1 MLPGAPTRGLVSGVA
16 AEALGGC
23 SRMSDHRLAVTRRSA
38 RPLKERFDASLTVP
52 ASTNIV
58 ALKADRSKSRPWTE
72 WRRRSL
78 ERVRS
83 GRDATCFAG
92 TRRGGVCGIGSLPA
106 GRPSSRGA
114 GLVAADRGIGV
125 VVEADVDK
133 ADPSGRS
140 LSLLRRCPVRRQAGP
155 GRYAGA
161 TRRPSVDGGACR
173 SRGVRVHD
181 DLAAL
186 TAECQRP
193 VAARVDEIDEC
204 GQRLPIQL
212 PHQARGRGHG
222 IDHWQR
228 LRGGSRCD
236 RGTCRPSAAR
246 CRHFPALEVM
256 PTVWASAKRALLAAS
271 PMTRHRDTPAD
282 WAWGCGHRTCLLE
295 LTVPRL
301 GQTTTSF
308 PDLYPSAQSSVTE
321 PGSWRPNFGGK
332 FPL

>member
-38 RPLKERFDASLTVP
+38 RPLKEWFDASLTVP

-140 LSLLRRCPVRRQAGP
+140 LSLLRLSLIHISEP
-155 GRYAGA
+155 
-161 TRRPSVDGGACR
+161 TRP
-173 SRGVRVHD
+173 
-181 DLAAL
+181 
-186 TAECQRP
+186 
-193 VAARVDEIDEC
+193 
-204 GQRLPIQL
+204 
-212 PHQARGRGHG
+212 
-222 IDHWQR
+222 
-228 LRGGSRCD
+228 
-236 RGTCRPSAAR
+236 
-246 CRHFPALEVM
+246 
-256 PTVWASAKRALLAAS
+256 
-271 PMTRHRDTPAD
+271 
-282 WAWGCGHRTCLLE
+282 
-295 LTVPRL
+295 
-301 GQTTTSF
+301 
-308 PDLYPSAQSSVTE
+308 Y
-321 PGSWRPNFGGK
+321 
-332 FPL
+332 